1 MDTSKDSCT
10 PWCLVCS
17 CYQNLKAFSQ
27 NCRILL
33 AELLLIE
40 VKNHLIC
47 FCIVPAF
54 IMTFPMV
61 LAGSACLHLASFL
74 NKQQCE
80 KLFSY
85 DHVDT
90 APSSKG
96 FSLRQC
102 PPTLNQ
108 IHSISATICDAK
120 SLNVELKR
128 ICLIIQSS
136 FQRYNC
142 IISKQN

>member
-1 MDTSKDSCT
+1 MVFGLLLLPKPESLLTG
-10 PWCLVCS
+10 
-17 CYQNLKAFSQ
+17 
-27 NCRILL
+27 L
-33 AELLLIE
+33 AELLLIK

-47 FCIVPAF
+47 FCIAPAF

-80 KLFSY
+80 MLFSY

-90 APSSKG
+90 APRSKG
-96 FSLRQC
+96 FSLHQC
-102 PPTLNQ
+102 SPILNQ
-108 IHSISATICDAK
+108 IHSISATICDTK

-128 ICLIIQSS
+128 ICLIITEL
-136 FQRYNC
+136 F
-142 IISKQN
+142 SKIQLYYFRTELK